1 MKTSKGNFKNSCP
14 KSRWLQWSSSWIPI
28 EICVIKSKIVH
39 HILSRKSNSECSW
52 FYFIVGFYLLFGVLQ
67 IFKTWKFRIW
77 HLWSHLV
84 SNPHNKFV
92 FYIKH
97 PSWKSLRIYIKTFIF
112 SGELDVVVKRV
123 ESTHICSGSQDV
135 MPAYKMTAY
144 PRGLAL
150 IIEIEE
156 FVNNVEKPRIGS
168 HVSFFVS
175 YCFKTTW
182 WA

>member
-1 MKTSKGNFKNSCP
+1 M
-14 KSRWLQWSSSWIPI
+14 
-28 EICVIKSKIVH
+28 H
-39 HILSRKSNSECSW
+39 HPLI
-52 FYFIVGFYLLFGVLQ
+52 
-67 IFKTWKFRIW
+67 
-77 HLWSHLV
+77 
-84 SNPHNKFV
+84 NKLN
-92 FYIKH
+92 ID
-97 PSWKSLRIYIKTFIF
+97 IKTFILFIF

-168 HVSFFVS
+168 HVSFL
-175 YCFKTTW
+175 
-182 WA
+182 